1 MTLYVGEA
9 VTIKATATDPAK
21 KQPITDATAVVD
33 FYAPGK
39 NPKLVVEDRV
49 TDKDQ
54 VTMAYDADAA
64 AYLGYVDTTGW
75 EPGKWSVKVT
85 LSGSYD
91 SWEYGSFT
99 LKP

>member
-9 VTIKATATDPAK
+9 VTVKAVATDPIRNV
-21 KQPITDATAVVD
+21 PITDATAEVE
-33 FYAPGK
+33 FYAPPK
-39 NPKLVVEDRV
+39 NPKANPEDRTRDGDTV
-49 TDKDQ
+49 TL
-54 VTMAYDADAA
+54 TYDVDAGC
-64 AYLGYVDTTGW
+64 YLGYADTTGW
-75 EPGKWSVKVT
+75 EPGKWAFKVT